1 MVVLILSMLTV
12 AIRDTI
18 SFRMASTGV
27 GRGWGGCQAPK
38 LPFLTNKEKC
48 L

>member
-1 MVVLILSMLTV
+1 MAVLILSMLTV

-27 GRGWGGCQAPK
+27 GWGGGCQAPK
-38 LPFLTNKEKC
+38 LPSLRNKEKC